1 MCRSMGVHLVLFIG
15 FLVLFIGFLVL
26 FIGFVVVDE

>member
-15 FLVLFIGFLVL
+15 FLVLFIGF
-26 FIGFVVVDE
+26 VVVDE